1 MKVLWVSSRIFD
13 EADEKQ
19 SGVWQKALAEKL
31 AGQEGLIL
39 GNISYQDGIKQIN
52 YSVYKTIHQWGIPRI
67 GKGKNRMPS
76 EKVCR
81 LFSETVKEFNPD
93 IIHVWGSENPFKL
106 LPFRSDLPGIKV
118 LAIQG
123 LLSSMG
129 SNCLPWFSVKELLSM
144 IGLREIIKGHNVF
157 SIKQSFVREG
167 RIEDEMI
174 NISDY
179 IISQSEWT
187 ESHLLSTK
195 HDIKFFRTHRA
206 LREEFV
212 KCIKWHEFEHNEL
225 IIYTSSFGYT
235 WKALY
240 ILIRALPVIKIYFPE
255 IQLRIAGNIG
265 RIDFLGEGYLRY
277 IIKLIKNFGIA
288 DNIKWLGSLSAS
300 QIVNELQQASVYVN
314 PSNIESYSNALA
326 EAMSVGTPSVVTFA
340 GAMPELAENNR
351 DALFFTIGDY
361 KRCAHLIIK
370 LLSDKKFSA
379 EISQN
384 ALKRS
389 LERNKFNDVA
399 SNQMYIYRKI
409 LGMNADW

>member
-31 AGQEGLIL
+31 AEEQGLIL
-39 GNISYQDGIKQIN
+39 GNISYQDGITVTT
-52 YSVYKTIHQWGIPRI
+52 YSVYKTIHQWGIPRF
-67 GKGKNRMPS
+67 GKVKNGVPP

-81 LFSETVKEFNPD
+81 LFSEAVMQFNPD
-93 IIHVWGSENPFKL
+93 IIHIWGSENPFKL
-106 LPFRSDLPGIKV
+106 LPFRSDLSGIKV

-129 SNCLPWFSVKELLSM
+129 LNCLPWFTIKELLSM
-144 IGLREIIKGHNVF
+144 IGLREIIKGGNVF
-157 SIKQSFVREG
+157 SVQRSFVKEG

-174 NISDY
+174 KICDY
-179 IISQSEWT
+179 VISQSEWT
-187 ESHLLSTK
+187 ESHLLSINK
-195 HDIKFFRTHRA
+195 NIKYFRTHRA
-206 LREEFV
+206 LREPFV
-212 KCIKWHEFEHNEL
+212 KCKKWDEFEHNEF
-225 IIYTSSFGYT
+225 IIYTSSYGYT

-240 ILIRALPVIKIYFPE
+240 ILIRALPIIKIYFPK

-265 RIDFLGEGYLRY
+265 RTDFLGEGYLRY
-277 IIKLIKNFGIA
+277 IVKLIKKSRIA
-288 DNIKWLGSLSAS
+288 DNIKWLGPLNAD
-300 QIVNELQQASVYVN
+300 QTVHELQQASVYVN
-314 PSNIESYSNALA
+314 PSNVESYSNTLA

-340 GAMPELAENNR
+340 GAMPELADNNKE
-351 DALFFTIGDY
+351 ALYFTIGDY

-370 LLSDKKFSA
+370 LLCDEKLST

-389 LERNKFNDVA
+389 LERNKIKDVA
-399 SNQMYIYRKI
+399 SNQMDIYRKI
-409 LGMNADW
+409 LGMTADC